1 MLKLAYFL
9 FLGQKVNMDNGPM
22 RYAGV
27 KSPILV
33 DPVYNGGKYTG
44 RSARPIPRVRP
55 EAAEVA
61 EKAKG
66 CVGMLFSNYG
76 KPDPCKH

>member
-1 MLKLAYFL
+1 
-9 FLGQKVNMDNGPM
+9 M

-33 DPVYNGGKYTG
+33 DPVYNGGKYSN
-44 RSARPIPRVRP
+44 RSARPVPRVRP

-61 EKAKG
+61 EKSKG
-66 CVGMLFSNYG
+66 SMGMLFSNYG
-76 KPDPCKH
+76 KPEPCQFI